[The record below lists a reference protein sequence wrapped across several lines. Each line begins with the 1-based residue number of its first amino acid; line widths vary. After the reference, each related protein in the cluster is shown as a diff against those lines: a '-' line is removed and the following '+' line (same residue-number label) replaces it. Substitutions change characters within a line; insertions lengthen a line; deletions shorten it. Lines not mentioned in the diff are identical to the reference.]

1 MMPMPDLPRRSLLIG
16 AAVVPLAACGA
27 PDNKPAPQP
36 ATGQVLASTSD
47 IPVGSGKM
55 EQGVVVTQP
64 TAGVFKAFV
73 PKCTHA
79 GCQLSDMI
87 TTTIDC
93 PCHGSKFEL
102 DGSVAHGPAVQPLT
116 PIAITVRGT
125 SIVTA

>member
-1 MMPMPDLPRRSLLIG
+1 MATPGLPRRSILLG
-16 AAVVPLAACGA
+16 VAVAPLAACGV
-27 PDNKPAPQP
+27 PDNTPTPAPESG
-36 ATGQVLASTSD
+36 TVLASVSD
-47 IPVGSGKM
+47 IPVGSGKL
-55 EQGVVVTQP
+55 EHGVVVTQP

-93 PCHGSKFEL
+93 PCHGSKFDL

-116 PIAITVRGT
+116 PVAIAVQGT
-125 SIVTA
+125 SIITA

>member
-1 MMPMPDLPRRSLLIG
+1 MPTRRSLLIG
-16 AAVVPLAACGA
+16 AAVAPLAACA
-27 PDNKPAPQP
+27 RPENKPAPPP
-36 ATGQVLASTSD
+36 AAGQVLANTSD

-116 PIAITVRGT
+116 PVAITVRGT
-125 SIVTA
+125 SIVVA

>member
-1 MMPMPDLPRRSLLIG
+1 
-16 AAVVPLAACGA
+16 
-27 PDNKPAPQP
+27 
-36 ATGQVLASTSD
+36 VLASTSD
-47 IPVGSGKM
+47 IPVGSGRM
-55 EQGVVVTQP
+55 EHGVVVTQP

-73 PKCTHA
+73 PTCTHA

-116 PIAITVRGT
+116 PVAITVRGS
-125 SIVTA
+125 SIITA

>member
-1 MMPMPDLPRRSLLIG
+1 M
-16 AAVVPLAACGA
+16 
-27 PDNKPAPQP
+27 
-36 ATGQVLASTSD
+36 LASTSD
-47 IPVGSGKM
+47 IPVGSGRM
-55 EQGVVVTQP
+55 EKGVVVTQP
-64 TAGVFKAFV
+64 TAGVFKAFA

-93 PCHGSKFEL
+93 PCHGSKFDL

-125 SIVTA
+125 SIITA

>member
-1 MMPMPDLPRRSLLIG
+1 MPTRRSLLIG
-16 AAVVPLAACGA
+16 AAVAPLAACGA
-27 PDNKPAPQP
+27 PDTKPAPPP
-36 ATGQVLASTSD
+36 ATGQVLAKTSD

-102 DGSVAHGPAVQPLT
+102 DGSVAHGPAIQPLA
-116 PIAITVRGT
+116 PVAITVRGT
-125 SIVTA
+125 SIVIA